1 ATFEGTWREIPG
13 ESVDIPELKEAYVR
27 AIKEAARGAFG
38 EENVVWCMEMTPR
51 LLFGEVGLGGDG
63 LKRIAR
69 SSDDYFPHEPESH
82 RYHVFTNVLNALFL
96 NNLDVYPDFD
106 MFQTHAYI
114 SPQSVRNDSPA
125 GLAQPSLKLLQGA
138 FHASFRVFGTG
149 PVTITD
155 TPLKSDPEIL
165 RKIAGNTS
173 PAASSPSLV
182 IQASQPFTVLDNVI
196 FDPAISEG
204 GAGKGLK
211 VYVNNTI
218 GVWNVRSWHG
228 KVVDFITPP
237 DIAQALSLPA
247 TSPLPPAILHIQ
259 SSNSSINSRTIL
271 YGTSNPVH
279 PAPPVRLDLDVLG
292 WAIITVA
299 PIEQGKEVANLGLVD
314 KYLSARGVK
323 KTELKG
329 GKYSVSV
336 RSSGTLGVWIGAGV
350 KIGRVGV
357 SLVDGKGVKG
367 AEQNVEFETEG
378 LPKGKRITVP
388 VQGRSQV
395 VFELS

>member
-1 ATFEGTWREIPG
+1 ATFEGPWREIPG
-13 ESVDIPELKEAYVR
+13 ESVEIPELKKAYVR
-27 AIKEAARGAFG
+27 AVKEAARGVFG

-51 LLFGEVGLGGDG
+51 LLFGDVGLGGDG

-82 RYHVFTNVLNALFL
+82 RYHIFTNVLNALFL
-96 NNLDVYPDFD
+96 NNLDVFPDFD

-114 SPQSVRNDSPA
+114 SPQSVRNDSPP
-125 GLAQPSLKLLQGA
+125 GLAQGA
-138 FHASFRVFGTG
+138 FHALFRVFGTG
-149 PVTITD
+149 PVTITGSLLVLRVLGFDAKGLDAID
-155 TPLKSDPEIL
+155 TPLKSDSEIL
-165 RKIAGNTS
+165 RKIVGNTS
-173 PAASSPSLV
+173 PSASSPSLV
-182 IQASQPFTVLDNVI
+182 IQASHAFTVLDDV
-196 FDPAISEG
+196 FDPAPSEG
-204 GAGKGLK
+204 GTGKGLK
-211 VYVNNTI
+211 VYVNSTI

-247 TSPLPPAILHIQ
+247 NSPLPPVILHIQ
-259 SSNSSINSRTIL
+259 SSNSSIDTRTIL

-279 PAPPVRLDLDVLG
+279 PAPPVRLDLHVLG
-292 WAIITVA
+292 WAAITVA
-299 PIEQGKEVANLGLVD
+299 PIEQGKEVASLGLVD
-314 KYLSARGVK
+314 KYLSSRGVE

-357 SLVDGKGVKG
+357 SLVDDKGAKG

-378 LPKGKRITVP
+378 LPKGKRIT
-388 VQGRSQV
+388 
-395 VFELS
+395 